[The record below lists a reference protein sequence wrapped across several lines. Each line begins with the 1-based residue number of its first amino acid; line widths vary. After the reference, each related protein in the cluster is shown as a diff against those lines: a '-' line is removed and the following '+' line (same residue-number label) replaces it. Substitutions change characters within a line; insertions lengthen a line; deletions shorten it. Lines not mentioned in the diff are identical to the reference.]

1 MRITSESAEEEET
14 RLSRRRGRDRA
25 RRAALSSQAKKSCHG
40 VAISYFTGEDEGLGE
55 TVFSGSDDDLG
66 MEDDEEDDSEP
77 DLRLLQV
84 IYEYYKNAYIASL
97 GEWEQSHCSIIA
109 VGILICVVTVHL
121 VF

>member
-1 MRITSESAEEEET
+1 M
-14 RLSRRRGRDRA
+14 
-25 RRAALSSQAKKSCHG
+25 
-40 VAISYFTGEDEGLGE
+40 
-55 TVFSGSDDDLG
+55 FSGSDDALG
-66 MEDDEEDDSEP
+66 MEDKEEDDSEP

-84 IYEYYKNAYIASL
+84 IYEYYKNASL